1 MKQLSIVSSYLF
13 LKGEQVCPI
22 YSFLYTIFINFF
34 LTSVDKF
41 VIFRYFRKKYRNMNN
56 YIKVSFTVTP
66 AEEAAMDVLAALLAE
81 TGFESFVTE
90 ESGMAAYA
98 PKSAYNKESME
109 EVIKGFPLEGFS
121 ITYETE
127 EIEGED
133 WNAEWEKN
141 YFQPIVLGNEC
152 VIHSTFHTDIPK
164 ARYDILIDPKMA
176 FGTGYHQTT
185 CHMLRAILGEEMKG
199 KSVLDM
205 GCGTAL
211 LAILARKHGA
221 EKVVA
226 IDIDEFAYEN
236 ALENISLNSTP
247 DIEVRLGGAE
257 ALRKDDSFDYVI
269 ANINRNILLADMG
282 SYAACMHP
290 GSVIFISGFYTDDME
305 ILKKEAAQH
314 GLCYETFAE
323 DNRWAMMRFVKK

>member
-1 MKQLSIVSSYLF
+1 
-13 LKGEQVCPI
+13 
-22 YSFLYTIFINFF
+22 
-34 LTSVDKF
+34 
-41 VIFRYFRKKYRNMNN
+41 MNN
-56 YIKVSFTVTP
+56 YIKVSFVVSP
-66 AEEAAMDVLAALLAE
+66 AEESVTDVLAALLADV
-81 TGFESFVTE
+81 GFESFVPE
-90 ESGMAAYA
+90 ETGMSAYA
-98 PKSAYNKESME
+98 PKALFDADTLAT
-109 EVIKGFPLEGFS
+109 VVDDFPLEGFS
-121 ITYETE
+121 IKYDVE

-141 YFQPIVLGNEC
+141 YFQPIVLGDDC
-152 VIHSTFHTDIPK
+152 VIHSTFHTDVPA

-185 CHMLRAILGEEMKG
+185 CHMLRAILGEEMSG

-221 EKVVA
+221 SKVVA

-236 ALENISLNSTP
+236 ALENIVLNNTP

-257 ALRKDDSFDYVI
+257 ALCESDEFDYLI

-282 SYAACMHP
+282 EYAACMHS
-290 GSVIFISGFYTDDME
+290 GSVLFVSGFYVEDIE
-305 ILKKEAAQH
+305 VLKSEAARH
-314 GLCYETFAE
+314 GLRYESFAE
-323 DNRWAMMRFVKK
+323 DNRWAMIRFVKE

>member
-1 MKQLSIVSSYLF
+1 
-13 LKGEQVCPI
+13 
-22 YSFLYTIFINFF
+22 
-34 LTSVDKF
+34 
-41 VIFRYFRKKYRNMNN
+41 MNN
-56 YIKVSFTVTP
+56 YIKATFNINP
-66 AEEAAMDVLAALLAE
+66 AEEAAADVLSALLAD

-90 ESGMAAYA
+90 NEGLTAYA
-98 PKSAYNKESME
+98 PQALFDAEATKQA
-109 EVIKGFPLEGFS
+109 VGTFPLEGFT
-121 ITYETE
+121 ITYTTE

-141 YFQPIVLGNEC
+141 YFQPIVLDDQC
-152 VIHSTFHTDIPK
+152 VIHSTFHTDVPK

-185 CHMLRAILGEEMKG
+185 CHMLRAILATEMTG

-221 EKVVA
+221 TKVTA

-236 ALENISLNSTP
+236 ALENTALNNTP

-257 ALRKDDSFDYVI
+257 VLRPGEESFDYVI
-269 ANINRNILLADMG
+269 ANINRNILLADMS
-282 SYAACMHP
+282 SYAACMHQ
-290 GSVIFISGFYTDDME
+290 GSTLFISGFYTDDME
-305 ILKKEAAQH
+305 VLKEEAARH
-314 GLCYETFAE
+314 GLRYLDYAE
-323 DNRWAMMRFVKK
+323 DNRWAMMRFVKE

>member
-1 MKQLSIVSSYLF
+1 
-13 LKGEQVCPI
+13 
-22 YSFLYTIFINFF
+22 
-34 LTSVDKF
+34 
-41 VIFRYFRKKYRNMNN
+41 MNN
-56 YIKVSFTVTP
+56 YIKVAFAITP
-66 AEEAAMDVLAALLAE
+66 AEEAAADVLSALLAE
-81 TGFESFVTE
+81 VGFESFVTE
-90 ESGMAAYA
+90 EWGLTAYA
-98 PKSAYNKESME
+98 PKAAYDSEAME
-109 EVIKGFPLEGFS
+109 EVVRNFPLEGFS
-121 ITYETE
+121 ITCESE

-141 YFQPIVLGNEC
+141 YFQPIVLGEEC
-152 VIHSTFHTDIPK
+152 VIHSTFHTDVPK

-185 CHMLRAILGEEMKG
+185 CHMLRAILGEKMEG

-221 EKVVA
+221 KDVVA

-236 ALENISLNSTP
+236 ALENIALNDTP

-257 ALRKDDSFDYVI
+257 ALREDDTFDYVI

-282 SYAACMHP
+282 SYAACMHE
-290 GSVIFISGFYTDDME
+290 GSVIFISGFYTEDME
-305 ILKKEAAQH
+305 ILKAEAARH
-314 GLCYETFAE
+314 GLRYEAFAE
-323 DNRWAMMRFVKK
+323 DNRWAMMSFVKE

>member
-1 MKQLSIVSSYLF
+1 
-13 LKGEQVCPI
+13 
-22 YSFLYTIFINFF
+22 
-34 LTSVDKF
+34 
-41 VIFRYFRKKYRNMNN
+41 MNN
-56 YIKVSFTVTP
+56 YIKVAFAITP
-66 AEEAAMDVLAALLAE
+66 AEEAAADVLSALLAE
-81 TGFESFVTE
+81 VGFESFVTE
-90 ESGMAAYA
+90 EWGLTAYA
-98 PKSAYNKESME
+98 PKAAYDSEAME
-109 EVIKGFPLEGFS
+109 EVVRNFPLEGFS
-121 ITYETE
+121 ITCESE

-141 YFQPIVLGNEC
+141 YFQPIVLGEEC
-152 VIHSTFHTDIPK
+152 VIHSTFHTDVPK

-185 CHMLRAILGEEMKG
+185 CHMLRAILGENMEG

-221 EKVVA
+221 KDVVA

-236 ALENISLNSTP
+236 ALENIALNDTP

-257 ALRKDDSFDYVI
+257 ALREDDTFDYVI

-282 SYAACMHP
+282 SYAACMHE
-290 GSVIFISGFYTDDME
+290 GSVIFISGFYTEDME
-305 ILKKEAAQH
+305 ILKA
-314 GLCYETFAE
+314 
-323 DNRWAMMRFVKK
+323 